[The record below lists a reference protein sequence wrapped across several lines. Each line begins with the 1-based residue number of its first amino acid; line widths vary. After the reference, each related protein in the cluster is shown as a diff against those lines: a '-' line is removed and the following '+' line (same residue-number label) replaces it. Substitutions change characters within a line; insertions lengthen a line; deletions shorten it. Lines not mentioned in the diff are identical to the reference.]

1 MYKITLTIENP
12 MSGIRKAL
20 VFQFDEDTLT
30 EPKWTSAFPAV
41 DAALT
46 EVKVAS
52 AEEGKEPPIW

>member
-30 EPKWTSAFPAV
+30 QPKWTSAFPAV

-46 EVKVAS
+46 EVKTQS
-52 AEEGKEPPIW
+52 AEPNKEPATW

>member
-20 VFQFDEDTLT
+20 VYQFDKDTLNQA
-30 EPKWTSAFPAV
+30 KWSSAFPAV

-46 EVKVAS
+46 EVEAQS
-52 AEEGKEPPIW
+52 AEPNKEPPTW